1 MGTSSTFRRQTDREA
16 RNCWKE
22 QQYRGAEEE
31 ENALRFMVIEVMSE
45 KQGGLGQFSFNCV
58 AKVSIKVFARLL
70 RNTFIRD

>member
-1 MGTSSTFRRQTDREA
+1 
-16 RNCWKE
+16 
-22 QQYRGAEEE
+22 
-31 ENALRFMVIEVMSE
+31 MVIEVMGE